1 MYLPLPAG
9 NPSFKALTEYRRAF
23 FTMGILTY
31 SGVSSRTIA
40 SGLGFT
46 SRRCETADGFKFM
59 DCVLETDRL
68 MLRPMTHKDI
78 DFVAT
83 LIVDPKVAP
92 HWPKHL
98 LEALAR
104 DWVDRQLAR
113 YREDGCGY
121 WIVVAK
127 KSGESIGQAGLIN
140 VEVEGTKELC
150 LGVMVAKKHWNRR
163 IGTEAATG
171 CMAYAREV
179 LERTRVAAL
188 IRPNNARALRLAAA
202 LGMAKESDLNYAGL
216 QHVLLSSNL

>member
-1 MYLPLPAG
+1 
-9 NPSFKALTEYRRAF
+9 
-23 FTMGILTY
+23 MGILTY
-31 SGVSSRTIA
+31 TGVSSRTIA

-59 DCVLETDRL
+59 DCILETDRL
-68 MLRPMTHKDI
+68 MLRPMTHKDV

-104 DWVDRQLAR
+104 DWVDRQLVR

-121 WIVVAK
+121 WIVVSK
-127 KSGESIGQAGLIN
+127 KSGESLGQAGLIN
-140 VEVEGTKELC
+140 VEVEGSQEPC

-163 IGTEAATG
+163 IGTEAANG
-171 CMAYAREV
+171 CIAYAREV
-179 LERTRVAAL
+179 LRLPRISGLV
-188 IRPNNARALRLAAA
+188 RPNNARALRLAEAVQMERQRE
-202 LGMAKESDLNYAGL
+202 LTYSGL
-216 QHVLLSSNL
+216 QHILLSSNL